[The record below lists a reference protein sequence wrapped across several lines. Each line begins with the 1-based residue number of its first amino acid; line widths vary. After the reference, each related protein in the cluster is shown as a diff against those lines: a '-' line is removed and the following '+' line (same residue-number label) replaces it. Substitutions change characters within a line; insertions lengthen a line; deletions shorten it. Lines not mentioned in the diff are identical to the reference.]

1 MKLYVERE
9 PAPNPRRVAIFLRE
23 KGLEIQSVRVDLRA
37 SEHKTPAHLAR
48 NSLGQ
53 LPVLELDDGR
63 TICESVSICRY
74 LEGLYP
80 DPPLFG
86 GELMQQA
93 LIDMW
98 IRRVEFNLMV
108 PIGLFWRHAHP
119 MTAHLVDQHRVFG
132 ESNRRRFESAIN
144 WLDRELSR
152 GGPFI
157 AGDQFTMGDIVAI
170 TTIDFAVLIGLEV
183 PPSCAAVMAWR
194 ENVGQRPSVV
204 TAPDVLQRFGDRR

>member
-1 MKLYVERE
+1 MKLYMERD

-23 KGLEIQSVRVDLRA
+23 KGLEIETVRIDLRA
-37 SEHKTPAHLAR
+37 REHKTPAHLAR

-63 TICESVSICRY
+63 MISESVSICRY

-80 DPPLFG
+80 EPLLFG
-86 GELMQQA
+86 GDLIQQA

-119 MTAHLVDQHRVFG
+119 LTANLIDQHRVFG
-132 ESNRRRFESAIN
+132 ETNRGRFESVAK
-144 WLDRELSR
+144 WLDRELSSN
-152 GGPFI
+152 GPFI
-157 AGDQFTMGDIVAI
+157 AGDQFSMADIVTI
-170 TTIDFAVLIGLEV
+170 TSIDFAVLIGLDIPET
-183 PPSCAAVMAWR
+183 CASLLAWR
-194 ENVGQRPSVV
+194 EKISLRPSVAL
-204 TAPDVLQRFGDRR
+204 APEAARRYRVAT

>member
-1 MKLYVERE
+1 MKLYVERD

-23 KGLEIQSVRVDLRA
+23 KGLEMQTVHVDLRA
-37 SEHKTPAHLAR
+37 SAHKTPAHLAR

-53 LPVLELDDGR
+53 LPVLELDDGK

-80 DPPLFG
+80 QPPLFG
-86 GELMQQA
+86 GDLMQQA

-108 PIGLFWRHAHP
+108 PIGLFWRHAHR

-132 ESNRRRFESAIN
+132 ESNRGRFESAIK
-144 WLDRELSR
+144 WLDRELSSGR
-152 GGPFI
+152 AFI
-157 AGDQFTMGDIVAI
+157 AGDQFTMADIVAI
-170 TTIDFAVLIGLEV
+170 TTIDFAVLIGLEI
-183 PPSCAAVMAWR
+183 PPSCAHVLAWR
-194 ENVGQRPSVV
+194 ERVGQRPSVEMA
-204 TAPDVLQRFGDRR
+204 TDAMDRYRETR